1 MDGGVAGF
9 AVQMKRAGER
19 EKKVCDTD
27 RGCVSAMTH
36 WCPVKA
42 INWLTKSAIC
52 FCGKRALGDSF
63 CLTGML

>member
-27 RGCVSAMTH
+27 RSCVSAMTH
-36 WCPVKA
+36 RCPVKA
-42 INWLTKSAIC
+42 INWLTKTAIC
-52 FCGKRALGDSF
+52 CRDKRALGDSF
-63 CLTGML
+63 CVTGRL